1 MHDNDKQLGEK
12 IARARKEAGL
22 SQTDLSKEIYVTRQ
36 ALSNW
41 ERGRTRPRQESVEKI
56 AGVLGVT
63 AEYLLGVPL
72 YAADEGETETERR
85 EEEWMQEKRMS
96 TRHIMIGLGYAIS
109 LCLGLT
115 VFFVVGLLAMQPM
128 VWAAALFGGVGIF
141 LCLGM
146 TIHFLVLWKRPE

>member
-1 MHDNDKQLGEK
+1 MHDDKQLGEN
-12 IARARKEAGL
+12 IARARREAGL
-22 SQTDLSKEIYVTRQ
+22 SQADLSQEIYVTRQ

-41 ERGRTRPRQESVEKI
+41 ERGRTRPSQAVIEKI

-63 AEYLLGVPL
+63 AARLLGEPL
-72 YAADEGETETERR
+72 AEDEFLQETE
-85 EEEWMQEKRMS
+85 EEGMRMQQSKKHFSRKS
-96 TRHIMIGLGYAIS
+96 VLIGLGYAIS

-115 VFFVVGLLAMQPM
+115 VFFVAGLLAMQPM

-146 TIHFLVLWKRPE
+146 AIHFLVLWKQPE

>member
-1 MHDNDKQLGEK
+1 MHDDDKQLGEN

-22 SQTDLSKEIYVTRQ
+22 SQADLSQEIYVTRQ

-41 ERGRTRPRQESVEKI
+41 ERGRTRPSQESVEKI

-63 AEYLLGVPL
+63 AEHLLGAPL
-72 YAADEGETETERR
+72 DAADEGAPERK
-85 EEEWMQEKRMS
+85 EEGWMQEKRVS
-96 TRHIMIGLGYAIS
+96 TRQLMIGLGYAIS

-115 VFFVVGLLAMQPM
+115 VFFVAGLLAMQPM